1 MSAVVSRT
9 CTEIR
14 EENAELSASRA
25 SRPLESFREESAYVL
40 LGDPGAGKSTAFD
53 TECGAPGDG
62 ACLVT
67 ARDLLTFDVQAHPEW
82 RGKTLFIDGLDE
94 VRAGAGDVRTP
105 FDAIRG
111 QLDKLGK
118 PPFRLS
124 CREADWLGANDQAN
138 LTRVSPDARVTVLRL
153 DPLTDHDIEQILD
166 SHSAVDDAGEF
177 MELAREKGVDGFL
190 RNPQSLGLLVR
201 VVGGSRGWP
210 TSRWELFDI
219 ACRQMVR
226 EHNDEHTAATQSLSR
241 AVAVADGLT
250 EEALLD
256 AAGLLCAVQLVAGVA
271 GFAVTENG
279 RSAGYPLVDECTHE
293 WDARGASVAGVSS
306 HLRQLRRTL
315 ATKLFR
321 SPAQGRFSP
330 VHRHVA
336 EFLGA
341 RYLAGLIGGDHAHGR
356 NVGGGLSYRRVTL
369 MLTGFDGVVVTELR
383 GLSAW
388 LAVQS
393 ESCRGE
399 LIQRDPIGVGL
410 YGDVCRFSAEEK
422 RALLASLQVQ
432 AFQLSQASRG
442 AAAFRAL
449 ATPEMEPVFRR
460 VLTDPSRSDDHQRF
474 VYFVLQIVAQGA
486 SMTGM
491 FPVLLELV
499 RDNTWSPGINKATL
513 DALICSIQ
521 DEREIVTILKKLLV
535 DLRSGRVSDPD
546 EELMGTILRRLY
558 PEDLAPSE
566 VWDYFSIPSNKAFV
580 GAYWLFWRRDL
591 TAKCSDAQIAEHL
604 DTLAAKIEDL
614 RPVMQDRVLRELPL
628 ELLSLALDAHGSRIA
643 TRRLYDWLGVGL
655 PATEFDD
662 QRTSEAARPI
672 RAWLE
677 QHAEIQK
684 AVFAEGVQRYTET
697 DDRNW
702 ALVSREVMLHL
713 HGSTLPADCGV
724 WCLNQAIEA
733 TDKRTSRMYLER
745 TFAAL
750 ADSAGDVGLSLEVLL
765 ERTRAHPHLAG
776 IVSNMSVWPLDAAHL
791 ERMARV
797 RDRIPYQEQVES
809 DRQEWI
815 DHLRS
820 HEAEFRAN
828 RAPPSL
834 LHGIALRYFEIAL
847 DVEGDNPLARLSSF
861 LRNDR
866 RLVEMALGAFR
877 GVVHRDD
884 LPGVAEIVRLESQNR
899 LHFLAL
905 PLLAG
910 LWELERTE
918 PDGLAHL
925 NERQVRIALAFRY
938 YRGSHRESNWYR
950 QLLATHPNV
959 VAGVLVEC
967 AASGIRRAVSR
978 ISGMYELAHD
988 DGHAA
993 VARVACLPLLRVF
1006 PIRCTLKQLDSLDDL
1021 LWAAILR
1028 ADRLALQV
1036 LIEEKLSRKAMNDA
1050 QRARWLVCGVVTA
1063 EGRYESQLREFASGR
1078 ERRIRHVA
1086 GFLCAD
1092 EPQRFTF
1099 VGVRT
1104 SVLELFISLLGVWCR
1119 LEDRFVGG
1127 WVTPAMEAS
1136 RRVGGCIGELA
1147 SRCSPEAGAALD
1159 ALVSEPALSGW
1170 HTDLN
1175 QARDAQRVVRRD
1187 AVFRH
1192 PNIEQVCR
1200 TLNDGPPANAG
1211 DLAALVTDRLEEIG
1225 AQIRNGNTDDW
1236 RQYWNE
1242 DSHGRTTKRKPENSC
1257 RDALLSD
1264 LKQRLPED
1272 VDASPE
1278 GHYVNDKRADIRVF
1292 CRGFQAPV
1300 EVKKDTHPKLWS
1312 ALRDQLVA
1320 LYVRDPETDGYG
1332 IYLVL
1337 WFGQSGEVNRACMP
1351 PPPTGALPRST
1362 GELKERLEATLT
1374 RDEKRKI
1381 AVCVIDVS
1389 PGKRS
1394 STTPSA
1400 R

>member
-53 TECGAPGDG
+53 TECGASGDG

-105 FDAIRG
+105 FDAIRR

-118 PPFRLS
+118 PRFRLS
-124 CREADWLGANDQAN
+124 CREADWLGANDVAN
-138 LTRVSPDARVTVLRL
+138 LTSVSPDAHVNVLRL

-166 SHSAVDDAGEF
+166 SHSAVDDAREF
-177 MELAREKGVDGFL
+177 IEVAREKGVDGFL
-190 RNPQSLGLLVR
+190 RNPQSLDLLVR
-201 VVGGSRGWP
+201 VVGDSGSWP
-210 TSRWELFDI
+210 ASRWELFDI
-219 ACRQMVR
+219 ACRQMVH
-226 EHNDEHTAATQSLSR
+226 EHNDEHAASTQSLAR
-241 AVAVADGLT
+241 EVAAADGLT
-250 EEALLD
+250 EEALMD
-256 AAGLLCAVQLVAGVA
+256 AAGRLCAVQLVAGVA
-271 GFAVTENG
+271 GFAVTGND
-279 RSAGYPLVDECTHE
+279 RSADYPLVDECTRE
-293 WDARGASVAGVSS
+293 WDAAGTSVVGVSS
-306 HLRQLRRTL
+306 NLRQLRRAL

-321 SPAQGRFSP
+321 APAQGRFSP

-341 RYLAGLIGGDHAHGR
+341 RYLAGLIRGDHAHRR
-356 NVGGGLSYRRVTL
+356 NVGGGLSYRRVML

-393 ESCRGE
+393 EICRGE

-432 AFQLSQASRG
+432 AFRLSQASRG

-449 ATPEMEPVFRR
+449 ATPDMEPVFRR

-474 VYFVLQIVAQGA
+474 VYFVLQVVAQGA
-486 SMTGM
+486 SMTGL

-499 RDNTWSPGINKATL
+499 RDSSWSPGINKATL
-513 DALICSIQ
+513 DALICSIPG
-521 DEREIVTILKKLLV
+521 DREKAAILKKLLV

-546 EELMGTILRRLY
+546 DELVGTILRYLY
-558 PEDLAPSE
+558 PDELPPCE
-566 VWDYFSIPSNKAFV
+566 VWDYFSIPSDEALW
-580 GAYWLFWRRDL
+580 GAYRSFWRRDVA
-591 TAKCSDAQIAEHL
+591 AKCSDAQTAEHL
-604 DTLAAKIEDL
+604 DTLSAKIEDL
-614 RPVMQDRVLRELPL
+614 RPVLRDRASQGPPL
-628 ELLSLALDAHGSRIA
+628 ELLARALETHGLLIEM
-643 TRRLYDWLGVGL
+643 RRLFDWLGVGL
-655 PATEFDD
+655 AATEDD
-662 QRTSEAARPI
+662 YPKTGDAARRI

-677 QHAEIQK
+677 QHAGSQK
-684 AVFAEGVQRYTET
+684 AVFAEGVQRYAAT
-697 DDRNW
+697 DDRHW
-702 ALVSREVMLHL
+702 ALVLREVMLHL
-713 HGSTLPADCGV
+713 HGSTLPADFGL
-724 WCLNQAIEA
+724 WCLDQAIAA
-733 TDKRTSRMYLER
+733 TDKRISRMYLER
-745 TFAAL
+745 SFAAL
-750 ADSAGDVGLSLEVLL
+750 ADRTGDVGLSLEVLL

-776 IVSNMSVWPLDAAHL
+776 IVSKMSSWPLEAAHL
-791 ERMARV
+791 EQMARV
-797 RDRIPYQEQVES
+797 RDRVPYQEQVERE
-809 DRQEWI
+809 RQEWI

-828 RAPPSL
+828 RASPSL
-834 LHGIALRYFEIAL
+834 LHGIALRYFEIAR
-847 DVEGDNPLARLSSF
+847 DVEGDDPLARLSSF
-861 LRNDR
+861 LRDDR
-866 RLVEMALGAFR
+866 RLVEMVLGAFR

-884 LPGVAEIVRLESQNR
+884 LPGVAEIVRLGGENR
-899 LHFLAL
+899 LHYLAF

-910 LWELERTE
+910 LAELERIE
-918 PDGLAHL
+918 RDVLVHL
-925 NERQVRIALAFRY
+925 SERQVRIALAFRY
-938 YRGSHRESNWYR
+938 YGVSHGESKWYR
-950 QLLATHPNV
+950 HLLATQPGV

-967 AASGIRRAVSR
+967 AASRMRNGGKHVPGA
-978 ISGMYELAHD
+978 YELAHD
-988 DGHAA
+988 DGHAD
-993 VARVACLPLLRVF
+993 VARVACLPLLGAF
-1006 PIRCTLKQLDSLDDL
+1006 PTRSTLKQLDALDQL
-1021 LWAAILR
+1021 LWAAIQH
-1028 ADRLALQV
+1028 ANGPSLQH
-1036 LIEEKLSRKAMNDA
+1036 LIVEKLTRRSMDNA
-1050 QRARWLVCGVVTA
+1050 QRARWLMCGVITA
-1063 EGRYESQLREFASGR
+1063 PDRYERQLRDYAHGR

-1086 GFLCAD
+1086 GFLCLD
-1092 EPQRFTF
+1092 DPVRFSF
-1099 VGVRT
+1099 GGLGT
-1104 SVLELFISLLGVWCR
+1104 SVLRLFVSLLGSWCGP
-1119 LEDRFVGG
+1119 EDRFAAG

-1136 RRVGGCIGELA
+1136 RGVGSFIGELA
-1147 SRCSPEAGAALD
+1147 TRSSPEAGAALD
-1159 ALVSEPALSGW
+1159 VLASEPALSRW
-1170 HTDLN
+1170 RPELIR
-1175 QARDAQRVVRRD
+1175 ARDDQRVVRRD
-1187 AVFRH
+1187 AAYRH
-1192 PNIEQVCR
+1192 PDVEQACR

-1242 DSHGRTTKRKPENSC
+1242 DSHGRTTKPKPENSC

-1337 WFGQSGEVNRACMP
+1337 WFGQSGEVNRARMP

>member
-1 MSAVVSRT
+1 MSVYVPRT

-14 EENAELSASRA
+14 DDSAEQSVGPR
-25 SRPLESFREESAYVL
+25 SRPLESFREKAAYVL

-53 TECGAPGDG
+53 AECGVSRDG
-62 ACLVT
+62 ACFVT
-67 ARDLLTFDVQAHPEW
+67 ARDLLTFDVQSHSEW
-82 RGKTLFIDGLDE
+82 HGKTLFIDGLDE

-105 FDAIRG
+105 FDAIRR

-118 PPFRLS
+118 PRFRLS
-124 CREADWLGANDQAN
+124 CREADWLGANDVAN
-138 LTRVSPDARVTVLRL
+138 LTSVSPDAHVNVLRL
-153 DPLTDHDIEQILD
+153 EPLKDHDIEQILD
-166 SHSAVDDAGEF
+166 SHSAVDDAREF
-177 MELAREKGVDGFL
+177 IEVAREKGVDGFL
-190 RNPQSLGLLVR
+190 RNPQSLDLLAR
-201 VVGGSRGWP
+201 VVGDSGSWP
-210 TSRWELFDI
+210 ASRWELFDI
-219 ACRQMVR
+219 ACRQMVH
-226 EHNDEHTAATQSLSR
+226 EHNDEHAASTQSLAR
-241 AVAVADGLT
+241 EVAAADGLT
-250 EEALLD
+250 EEALMD
-256 AAGLLCAVQLVAGVA
+256 AAGRLCAVQLVAGVA
-271 GFAVTENG
+271 GFAVTGNA
-279 RSAGYPLVDECTHE
+279 RSADYPLVDECTRE
-293 WDARGASVAGVSS
+293 WDAAGTSVVGVSS
-306 HLRQLRRTL
+306 NLRQLRRAL

-321 SPAQGRFSP
+321 ALAQGRFSP

-341 RYLAGLIGGDHAHGR
+341 RYLAGLIRGDHAHRR
-356 NVGGGLSYRRVTL
+356 NVGGGLSYRRVML

-393 ESCRGE
+393 EICRGE

-432 AFQLSQASRG
+432 AFRLSQASRG

-449 ATPEMEPVFRR
+449 ATPDMEAVFRR

-474 VYFVLQIVAQGA
+474 VYFVLQVVAQGA
-486 SMTGM
+486 SMTGL

-499 RDNTWSPGINKATL
+499 RDNSWSPGINKATL
-513 DALICSIQ
+513 DALICSIPG
-521 DEREIVTILKKLLV
+521 DREKAAILKKLLV

-546 EELMGTILRRLY
+546 DELVGTILRYLY
-558 PEDLAPSE
+558 PDELPPCE
-566 VWDYFSIPSNKAFV
+566 VWDYFSIPSDEALW
-580 GAYWLFWRRDL
+580 GAYRSFWRRDVA
-591 TAKCSDAQIAEHL
+591 AKCSDAQTAEHL
-604 DTLAAKIEDL
+604 DTLSAKIEDL

-628 ELLSLALDAHGSRIA
+628 ELLSRALDAHGSRIA

-684 AVFAEGVQRYTET
+684 AVFAEGVKRTAAT
-697 DDRNW
+697 DDDKW
-702 ALVSREVMLHL
+702 LGMLHL
-713 HGSTLPADCGV
+713 VLRHLYDSKLPTDFGV
-724 WCLNQAIEA
+724 WCLNHAMAA
-733 TDKRTSRMYLER
+733 TDTWIARMYLER
-745 TFAAL
+745 SFAAL
-750 ADSAGDVGLSLEVLL
+750 ANRTSDEGLTLDGLL
-765 ERTRAHPHLAG
+765 ERTRARPDLADVVEKLS
-776 IVSNMSVWPLDAAHL
+776 VSHLDAGYVEHRKRVRHRIMHAEQL
-791 ERMARV
+791 ER
-797 RDRIPYQEQVES
+797 E
-809 DRQEWI
+809 RQEWI
-815 DHLRS
+815 EHGRAQEAALRENQGS
-820 HEAEFRAN
+820 
-828 RAPPSL
+828 PSL
-834 LHGIALRYFEIAL
+834 LHGFALAYFGIATDATGS
-847 DVEGDNPLARLSSF
+847 DPLARLSSF
-861 LRNDR
+861 LRDDR
-866 RLVEMALGAFR
+866 RLVEMVLGAFR

-899 LHFLAL
+899 LHYLGF

-910 LWELERTE
+910 LRELECSE
-918 PDGLAHL
+918 PDVLAHL

-950 QLLATHPNV
+950 QLLATHPDV

-1021 LWAAILR
+1021 LWAAILH
-1028 ADRLALQV
+1028 ADRLALEV
-1036 LIEEKLSRKAMNDA
+1036 LIEEKLSRKTMNDA

-1086 GFLCAD
+1086 GFLCSD

-1099 VGVRT
+1099 IGVRT
-1104 SVLELFISLLGVWCR
+1104 SVIKLFISLLGVWCR
-1119 LEDRFVGG
+1119 PEDRLVGG

-1147 SRCSPEAGAALD
+1147 IRSSREAGAALD

-1170 HTDLN
+1170 YTDLN

-1200 TLNDGPPANAG
+1200 TLKDGPPANAG

-1242 DSHGRTTKRKPENSC
+1242 DSHGRTTEPKPENSC

-1278 GHYVNDKRADIRVF
+1278 GHYANDKRADIRVF

-1300 EVKKDTHPKLWS
+1300 EVKKDSHPKLWS
-1312 ALRDQLVA
+1312 ALRDQLIA
-1320 LYVRDPETDGYG
+1320 QYVRDPETDGYG

-1337 WFGQSGEVNRACMP
+1337 WFGQSGEVNRARMP

>member
-1 MSAVVSRT
+1 MSAYVPRT

-14 EENAELSASRA
+14 EDSAEQSVGLR
-25 SRPLESFREESAYVL
+25 SRPLESFREIAAYAV
-40 LGDPGAGKSTAFD
+40 LGDPGAGKSTAFVA
-53 TECGAPGDG
+53 ECGVSGDG
-62 ACLVT
+62 ACFVT
-67 ARDLLTFDVQAHPEW
+67 ARDLLTFDVQSHPEW
-82 RGKTLFIDGLDE
+82 HGKTLFIDGLDE
-94 VRAGAGDVRTP
+94 VRAGAGDLRTP
-105 FDAIRG
+105 FDAIRRK
-111 QLDKLGK
+111 LDKLGK
-118 PPFRLS
+118 PRFRLS
-124 CREADWLGANDQAN
+124 CREADWLGANDLAN

-153 DPLTDHDIEQILD
+153 DPLTEHDAEQILD
-166 SHSAVDDAGEF
+166 SHSTVDDAREF
-177 MELAREKGVDGFL
+177 IEVAREKGVDGFL
-190 RNPQSLGLLVR
+190 RNPQSLDLLVR

-210 TSRWELFDI
+210 TSRWKLFDS
-219 ACRQMVR
+219 ACRHMVH
-226 EHNDEHTAATQSLSR
+226 EHNDEHTAATQSLSQ

-250 EEALLD
+250 EEVLLD
-256 AAGLLCAVQLVAGVA
+256 AAGRLCAVQLIAGVA

-279 RSAGYPLVDECTHE
+279 KSAEYPLVDECTHE
-293 WDARGASVAGVSS
+293 WDARGATVAGVST
-306 HLRQLRRTL
+306 HMRQLRRTL
-315 ATKLFR
+315 ATKLFCA
-321 SPAQGRFSP
+321 PAHGRFSP
-330 VHRHVA
+330 IHRHVA

-341 RYLAGLIGGDHAHGR
+341 RYLAGLIGGDYAHGR
-356 NVGGGLSYRRVTL
+356 NVGGGLSYRRVTR

-432 AFQLSQASRG
+432 AFQLSQAARG

-449 ATPEMEPVFRR
+449 ATPEMEPEFRR
-460 VLTDPSRSDDHQRF
+460 VLTDPSRSDNHQRF
-474 VYFVLQIVAQGA
+474 VNFVLQIVAQGE

-491 FPVLLELV
+491 SRVLIEIL
-499 RDNTWSPGINKATL
+499 RDNTWSPGINKAAL

-521 DEREIVTILKKLLV
+521 DERDIVTILKKLLV

-566 VWDYFSIPSNKAFV
+566 VWDYFSISSNKALV

-591 TAKCSDAQIAEHL
+591 TARCSDAQVAELL

-614 RPVMQDRVLRELPL
+614 RPAIQDRVLRELPL
-628 ELLSLALDAHGSRIA
+628 EILSRALGAHGSRIA

-655 PATEFDD
+655 PATELDD
-662 QRTSEAARPI
+662 QRTSEAVRPI

-684 AVFAEGVQRYTET
+684 AVFAEGVLRYTET

-713 HGSTLPADCGV
+713 YGSTLPADFGV

-733 TDKRTSRMYLER
+733 SDKRISRTYLER

-776 IVSNMSVWPLDAAHL
+776 IASNMSAWPLDAAHL
-791 ERMARV
+791 ELMARV

-809 DRQEWI
+809 DQQEWI

-828 RAPPSL
+828 RASPSL
-834 LHGIALRYFEIAL
+834 LHGIALRYFEIAS
-847 DVEGDNPLARLSSF
+847 DVEGDNSLARLSSF

-866 RLVEMALGAFR
+866 RLVEIVLGAFR

-884 LPGVAEIVRLESQNR
+884 LPGVAEIVRLDSQDR

-910 LWELERTE
+910 LAELERTE
-918 PDGLAHL
+918 SDGLAHL
-925 NERQVRIALAFRY
+925 NERRVRIALALRY
-938 YRGSHRESNWYR
+938 YHASDRVFHWYQ
-950 QLLATHPNV
+950 QLVATHPDV

-967 AASGIRRAVSR
+967 AASRIRRAGSH
-978 ISGMYELAHD
+978 ILGMYELAHD

-993 VARVACLPLLRVF
+993 VANIACLPLLRLF
-1006 PIRCTLKQLDSLDDL
+1006 PIRCTRKQLDSLDQL
-1021 LWAAILR
+1021 LWAAILH
-1028 ADRLALQV
+1028 ADSHGLQV
-1036 LIEEKLSRKAMNDA
+1036 LIDEKLACTSMDNA
-1050 QRARWLVCGVVTA
+1050 QRARWLVCGAITA
-1063 EGRYESQLREFASGR
+1063 PDRFEHQLRDFASGR
-1078 ERRIRHVA
+1078 ERRIQHVA
-1086 GFLCAD
+1086 GFLCPD
-1092 EPQRFTF
+1092 EPLRFTF
-1099 VGVRT
+1099 AGART
-1104 SVLELFISLLGVWCR
+1104 SLLKLLISLLGVRCCP
-1119 LEDRFVGG
+1119 EDRFVSG
-1127 WVTPAMEAS
+1127 WVIPAMEAS
-1136 RRVGGCIGELA
+1136 RRVASFIGELA
-1147 SRCSPEAGAALD
+1147 SRSSPEAGAALD
-1159 ALVSEPALSGW
+1159 ALVSEPALSAW

-1175 QARDAQRVVRRD
+1175 QACDAQRVVRRD
-1187 AVFRH
+1187 AVYRH

-1200 TLNDGPPANAG
+1200 TLNDGPPANAA

-1242 DSHGRTTKRKPENSC
+1242 DSHGRATEPKPENSC

-1278 GHYVNDKRADIRVF
+1278 GHYANDKRADIRVF
-1292 CRGFQAPV
+1292 CRGFQVPV
-1300 EVKKDTHPKLWS
+1300 EVKKDVHPKLWS
-1312 ALRDQLVA
+1312 ALREQLIA
-1320 LYVRDPETDGYG
+1320 QYVRDIDTDGYG

-1337 WFGQSGEVNRACMP
+1337 WFGQFGEPGRARLP
-1351 PPPTGALPRST
+1351 PPPTGDLPRSP
-1362 GELKERLEATLT
+1362 GELQERLEAMLA

-1381 AVCVIDVS
+1381 SVCVMDVS
-1389 PGKRS
+1389 PGRRGSK
-1394 STTPSA
+1394 TPSA